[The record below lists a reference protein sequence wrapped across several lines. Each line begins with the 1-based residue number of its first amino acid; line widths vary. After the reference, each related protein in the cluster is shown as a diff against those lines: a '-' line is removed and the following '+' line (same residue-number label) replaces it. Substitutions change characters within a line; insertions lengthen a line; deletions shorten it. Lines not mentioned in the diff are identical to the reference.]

1 MDSNFDDIVQAML
14 TMFKV
19 AITEGWL
26 EIMYVGVDSIGAEK
40 VPHERGTIYWAA
52 YFVFFIVVGCF
63 FTLNLFDGIVID
75 NFNTETFRS
84 QGLKRCT
91 SG

>member
-26 EIMYVGVDSIGAEK
+26 EIMWRGVDSQGMEK
-40 VPHERGTIYWAA
+40 VPVRSYNIYWSI
-52 YFVFFIVVGCF
+52 YFVFFIIVGCF

-75 NFNTETFRS
+75 NFNMETFRS
-84 QGLKRCT
+84 LGLGKCS